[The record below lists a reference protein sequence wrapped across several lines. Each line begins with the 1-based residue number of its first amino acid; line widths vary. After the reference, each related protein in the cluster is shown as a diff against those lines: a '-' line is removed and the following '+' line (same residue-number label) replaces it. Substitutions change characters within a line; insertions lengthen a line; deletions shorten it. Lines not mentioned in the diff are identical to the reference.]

1 MEEAITTSW
10 NLRPA
15 ILISLALP
23 GFLFLR
29 GWLRLRRKG
38 RRNFAN
44 GWRLTAYFAGLGV
57 LAVAL
62 LSPIDSLGDFLFF
75 MHMIEH
81 LLLIMWAAP
90 LLVLANPLAFLL
102 WGLPG
107 GRRVG
112 AALFSRR
119 SLIRDVLQALTR
131 RGVILLLFVV
141 VLWGWH
147 DPIAYNAALRVDW
160 LHDLEHFSFFAA
172 GLLFWWIVIGA
183 APRLQYSAAPLF
195 RVGYV
200 LVAAAGNMIPGVV
213 ISLASAPLYAHY
225 LSMPRVVGISALQ
238 DQIIGGM
245 LMWVP
250 GTMIFVLTALLI
262 VLRNLEHLD
271 ARPGGLR
278 HPIRAQTGPIG

>member
-1 MEEAITTSW
+1 MEEALSTSW

-15 ILISLALP
+15 ILISLAMP
-23 GFLFLR
+23 GFLFFR

-44 GWRLTAYFAGLGV
+44 GWRLAAYVAGLTV

-62 LSPIDSLGDFLFF
+62 LSPIDALGDFLFF

-90 LLVLANPLAFLL
+90 LLVLANPLPFLL

-112 AALFSRR
+112 VALFSRH
-119 SLIRDVLQALTR
+119 SFIRKALQALTP
-131 RGVILLLFVV
+131 RGIVLLLFVV

-147 DPIAYNAALRVDW
+147 DPIAYNAALRIGW
-160 LHDLEHFSFFAA
+160 LHDIEHFLFFAT

-183 APRLQYSAAPLF
+183 APRLHRPTTPLF
-195 RVGYV
+195 RVAYV
-200 LVAAAGNMIPGVV
+200 MAAAAGNMIPGVV

-225 LSMPRVVGISALQ
+225 LSMPRVAGISAMQ

-250 GTMIFVLTALLI
+250 GTMIFLITAVLL

-278 HPIRAQTGPIG
+278 HPIQVQTGTIG